1 MTVAQK
7 RKINAKLFKPL
18 PRQASHQHVLRVD
31 RYIEMFADVGL
42 ELFQNV
48 HRLKEMNLFNGC
60 LSGEFP
66 EPMPAIPSDLVVE
79 CLTVCT
85 DQEQT
90 QVTGGEFIF
99 TPEPFGLGCTGARLH
114 DDFHRWNNDLSM
126 AVALAGLKPSEKA
139 GTLIANIGYGPW
151 QTAAWFNALCAQG
164 SKASERLRPNDR
176 LVLRHWKTHL
186 LYSDKL
192 DEGDGDGD
200 STGTDG
206 RRRWLKQLPQEEHM
220 QVKGIKVS
228 PSTWM
233 SFQGAW
239 HAWLPAVGS
248 RALVMS
254 SLCFDKGWILTE
266 EDLFSPTR
274 CGAETSGEKP
284 AIKSK
289 AEGVR
294 RAKAKVDALMNRS
307 RNTLVVATKLICDVD
322 VVRGIAIL
330 LHGSKGE
337 WTSFNGLV
345 QTLTSSAET
354 LRHCQS
360 WAHSGWLAGLK
371 VTLSCLTD
379 LTGLHK
385 CGIDTDFKEFEIC
398 GVKPED
404 ASVRY
409 QDALSQTLGGF
420 VDVLVGLRA
429 GSLAERTFHYPFKL
443 AALTSDDNGVVAAAL
458 QEFRM
463 DVEAYWASKDREPT
477 PEGPDPPLP

>member
-1 MTVAQK
+1 
-7 RKINAKLFKPL
+7 
-18 PRQASHQHVLRVD
+18 
-31 RYIEMFADVGL
+31 
-42 ELFQNV
+42 
-48 HRLKEMNLFNGC
+48 
-60 LSGEFP
+60 
-66 EPMPAIPSDLVVE
+66 
-79 CLTVCT
+79 
-85 DQEQT
+85 
-90 QVTGGEFIF
+90 
-99 TPEPFGLGCTGARLH
+99 
-114 DDFHRWNNDLSM
+114 
-126 AVALAGLKPSEKA
+126 
-139 GTLIANIGYGPW
+139 
-151 QTAAWFNALCAQG
+151 
-164 SKASERLRPNDR
+164 
-176 LVLRHWKTHL
+176 
-186 LYSDKL
+186 
-192 DEGDGDGD
+192 
-200 STGTDG
+200 
-206 RRRWLKQLPQEEHM
+206 M

-228 PSTWM
+228 PSLWM

-248 RALVMS
+248 KALVMS

-337 WTSFNGLV
+337 WTSFNGLCE
-345 QTLTSSAET
+345 TLTSSAET

-360 WAHSGWLAGLK
+360 WAQSGWLAGLK

-429 GSLAERTFHYPFKL
+429 GSLAERTFYYPFKL

-463 DVEAYWASKDREPT
+463 DVEAYWASKDREPPPRGPRPT
-477 PEGPDPPLP
+477 PPMREPRNH